1 MMSGKRYP
9 TAFKLAAVR
18 RITEDGDAVTEVAKQ
33 LHVSQDSLYSW
44 LKKFG
49 PAAII
54 HQTKLAEQTEM
65 NRLRKELKRAR
76 DERDLLK
83 KSRGLLHEAVR
94 LRYAFIKAH
103 QDSWPTR
110 WLCQVLEVHPS
121 GFYAWLK
128 QPQSTRDKND
138 QRQAALIKQCW
149 LASGGAHGYRKVH
162 SDMRALGEQIGINRV
177 YRLMQTHGLASKN
190 GNRKPKPDVG
200 KPYLF
205 EQNRVST
212 KCNPHASNALLDS
225 TKTG

>member
-1 MMSGKRYP
+1 MSGKRYP
-9 TAFKLAAVR
+9 AAFKLAAVR
-18 RITEDGDAVTEVAKQ
+18 RIIEDGDVVTDVAKQ
-33 LHVSQDSLYSW
+33 LNVSQDSLYSW

-49 PAAII
+49 PAATV

-65 NRLRKELKRAR
+65 NRLRKELKRTR

-128 QPQSTRDKND
+128 QPESARDQSD
-138 QRQAALIKQCW
+138 QRQALLIKQCW
-149 LASGGAHGYRKVH
+149 LASGGKHGYRKVH
-162 SDMRALGEQIGINRV
+162 RDMQALGEHIGINRV
-177 YRLMQTHGLASKN
+177 YRLMQAQGLASKI
-190 GNRKPKPDVG
+190 GYLKPKPDAV
-200 KPYLF
+200 KPYLIKP
-205 EQNRVST
+205 NKRNT
-212 KCNPHASNALLDS
+212 KLSPQTPNKLIDS
-225 TKTG
+225 KKVG